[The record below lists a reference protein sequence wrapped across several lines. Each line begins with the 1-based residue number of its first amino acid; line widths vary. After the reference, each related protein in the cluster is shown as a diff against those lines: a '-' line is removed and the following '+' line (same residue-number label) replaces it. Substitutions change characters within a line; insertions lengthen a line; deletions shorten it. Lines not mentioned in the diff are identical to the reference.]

1 MNKLDISQIN
11 YADTK
16 TWELIKSGATKNIF
30 QCESRLLSHW
40 LKKIQPNNLWEL
52 SIILALVRPGAL
64 NSGTADDYVAY
75 KNKVKEFQPI
85 HPIVDRILETTNHC
99 LVFQESLM
107 QIGANLAWPHLPDKE
122 KSLKVDELRKA
133 VGKKNQEKILKI
145 GKEFVEGCLTNKVE
159 AAVAARLFEIIK
171 NCGRYLFNLSHSFA
185 YGVKA
190 YESAYLKANYPLQSL
205 AVYLSYAQ
213 FKQAHKK
220 EGKTFGGK
228 WNEIEEIV
236 NEGRK
241 YLGVELLAPN
251 INSKNENFA
260 IENGAIRYGL
270 GHIKYFG
277 NSIDKVKKLPRI
289 DKWQQVLLLLCTD
302 RFGFKLKA
310 TTGEALIK
318 TGCFADTK
326 VSRSDLLTVYTLCTS
341 LTEREMEK
349 LADLL
354 ENNSDQPITSLKD
367 LLTDVVSIATKR
379 RKETLEDEIKLLKLN
394 QFDNPQWV
402 EQVEKHYMGLPI
414 NTTALDNISEQAGYG
429 CQDLHDSLPLYTTR
443 QIHLIID
450 DVKTTV
456 TKTGK
461 NPGQE
466 MCFVTGHDATGK
478 VDRLPIFPELYA
490 TLKDDLFPPQMFCLT
505 VHKGKG
511 GWFVKEG
518 YKLDTTRDSG
528 KMQLSD

>member
-1 MNKLDISQIN
+1 
-11 YADTK
+11 
-16 TWELIKSGATKNIF
+16 
-30 QCESRLLSHW
+30 
-40 LKKIQPNNLWEL
+40 
-52 SIILALVRPGAL
+52 
-64 NSGTADDYVAY
+64 
-75 KNKVKEFQPI
+75 
-85 HPIVDRILETTNHC
+85 
-99 LVFQESLM
+99 
-107 QIGANLAWPHLPDKE
+107 
-122 KSLKVDELRKA
+122 
-133 VGKKNQEKILKI
+133 
-145 GKEFVEGCLTNKVE
+145 
-159 AAVAARLFEIIK
+159 
-171 NCGRYLFNLSHSFA
+171 
-185 YGVKA
+185 
-190 YESAYLKANYPLQSL
+190 
-205 AVYLSYAQ
+205 
-213 FKQAHKK
+213 
-220 EGKTFGGK
+220 
-228 WNEIEEIV
+228 
-236 NEGRK
+236 
-241 YLGVELLAPN
+241 
-251 INSKNENFA
+251 
-260 IENGAIRYGL
+260 
-270 GHIKYFG
+270 
-277 NSIDKVKKLPRI
+277 
-289 DKWQQVLLLLCTD
+289 
-302 RFGFKLKA
+302 
-310 TTGEALIK
+310 
-318 TGCFADTK
+318 
-326 VSRSDLLTVYTLCTS
+326 
-341 LTEREMEK
+341 
-349 LADLL
+349 
-354 ENNSDQPITSLKD
+354 
-367 LLTDVVSIATKR
+367 VVSIATKR